1 MRDIGRWRVMTHCGP
16 NRRGAFTSASD
27 TGLTS
32 ASGISIISPA
42 RRLAAKLLDL
52 SAQSGLP
59 RLEFGDRLVICS
71 LVQQNFVDFIHKA
84 FKVSNAS
91 TIVDSSFRAPGMI
104 DAQLEQNI
112 VIRTEVW
119 DNTSRRQHAVEP
131 SAAIVFGVAGLATA
145 NRGHVCHAEAPRLRP
160 GRCRTAASFHRHKLI
175 VAQNYQVRA
184 LRPPTCIPR
193 MSSNNDYLASV
204 YDRNQNSA

>member
-1 MRDIGRWRVMTHCGP
+1 MAANDHSDLSE
-16 NRRGAFTSASD
+16 RGAFTSVSD

-32 ASGISIISPA
+32 ASGISPA

-59 RLEFGDRLVICS
+59 RLEFGDQLVICS

-91 TIVDSSFRAPGMI
+91 TIVDSSFRTPGMI

-131 SAAIVFGVAGLATA
+131 SAAIVLGAAGLATA
-145 NRGHVCHAEAPRLRP
+145 NRGHVCQAEARHHAF
-160 GRCRTAASFHRHKLI
+160 GRVDA
-175 VAQNYQVRA
+175 
-184 LRPPTCIPR
+184 
-193 MSSNNDYLASV
+193 
-204 YDRNQNSA
+204 